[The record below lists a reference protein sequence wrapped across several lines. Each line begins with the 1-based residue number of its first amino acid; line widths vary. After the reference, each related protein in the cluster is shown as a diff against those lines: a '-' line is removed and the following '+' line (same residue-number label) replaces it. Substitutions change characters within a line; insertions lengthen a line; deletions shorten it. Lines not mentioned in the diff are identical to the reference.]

1 MFLHAKRQSDSNINY
16 IFIINLEY
24 IFFSHIIP
32 HLALFFMHARRL
44 FSTFF
49 ARSLFS
55 HIRRR
60 EDAFWCIRRTSAAR
74 ISHARRSIFISIITR
89 TLNVTAITTKL
100 IESSSMKKP
109 WRSMREQMTMTMMV
123 EVKMENSTEVN
134 IVAVKE
140 RMESSGMR
148 AHIRRSI
155 SFSWVVAWSYLYFS
169 LHSYIYFLTI
179 LSFHEGC
186 IESGSLYAS
195 GESL

>member
-1 MFLHAKRQSDSNINY
+1 
-16 IFIINLEY
+16 
-24 IFFSHIIP
+24 
-32 HLALFFMHARRL
+32 MHARRS
-44 FSTFF
+44 FSAFF

-109 WRSMREQMTMTMMV
+109 WKSMREQMTMTMMV

-148 AHIRRSI
+148 AYLRRSI
-155 SFSWVVAWSYLYFS
+155 SFSWVVARSYLYFS
-169 LHSYIYFLTI
+169 LHSYLYILTI
-179 LSFHEGC
+179 ISFHEGC

-195 GESL
+195 GESV